1 MKAVLRN
8 SEHQLVMASNKAS
21 YFGVSDGSNDNSNAA
36 VLECTSPTISK
47 TKHMA
52 LPGISGCRDATT
64 PKQHKRSMMPSR
76 SSMSLQKISRIDL
89 DEVSAITDSTERRVH
104 SAPSSSTFVQRMCTE
119 QLLSQMGMDVTDED
133 YCVEG
138 AFGNRQRRHSY
149 DCKKGRTVD
158 CNYNHPIPDAYE
170 EFGIERKLVR
180 LAAQRVED
188 NTAKHQKTLVKSSLR
203 NKSIISS
210 DESIK
215 KSLSNKMFVS
225 LQNLGSGI
233 LRKRMWSGNKI
244 PNNITPTSSTDETEV
259 PLTPEEN
266 YLCFKWQVARS
277 ARERFV
283 IDGIPTQPC
292 KKINH
297 DDVLSNN
304 SSSCG
309 DDKTAHMDNR
319 GRSHRRGCSF

>member
-1 MKAVLRN
+1 MKAILRN

-21 YFGVSDGSNDNSNAA
+21 SFGVSDGSNDNSNAA
-36 VLECTSPTISK
+36 VLECTRPTISK
-47 TKHMA
+47 IKHMA
-52 LPGISGCRDATT
+52 LPDISGCRDATT
-64 PKQHKRSMMPSR
+64 PKQHKRSKMPSC

-89 DEVSAITDSTERRVH
+89 DEVSTITDSNDTTERRVH

-119 QLLSQMGMDVTDED
+119 QLLSQMGMDVTDEE
-133 YCVEG
+133 YCTEG

-149 DCKKGRTVD
+149 DYKKGRTVVD

-180 LAAQRVED
+180 LAAQRAED
-188 NTAKHQKTLVKSSLR
+188 NTTKHQKTLVKSSLR
-203 NKSIISS
+203 NKSII
-210 DESIK
+210 
-215 KSLSNKMFVS
+215 VS

-233 LRKRMWSGNKI
+233 LRKRTWSGNKV
-244 PNNITPTSSTDETEV
+244 PKPVSSNITHASSTDETEV

-277 ARERFV
+277 ARGRFV
-283 IDGIPTQPC
+283 IDGIPTHPY

-297 DDVLSNN
+297 GGVLSNN

-309 DDKTAHMDNR
+309 EDKTVHRDNR